1 MSTKPSHTPSIS
13 LYRHRTNTNICPDLK
28 RKRYG
33 PYPTTP
39 IRYSSSSAETSS
51 SSFTRPSATR
61 LDISRTPNL
70 TGRNGCSTYTETS
83 TPKSYAPGLSGQ
95 KVIGSD
101 FAQTENSFDSE
112 EANKDPDDE
121 AGDDS
126 DLDCLDSD
134 YEEERD
140 IPDSQSHSP
149 LTTSMTN
156 STIYHAGRD
165 DIHNGI
171 SSKDREYPHDICT
184 NSRPAPWEITILK
197 IEERLSYLRARW
209 KVDFTPSTNASWDK
223 TRMARITS
231 TPSLLVRDPRSAPSS
246 FKAGD
251 VGHQMLVVNEEDSKI
266 GESLHHKFDLDTFE
280 DNHQPNDAILDTQK
294 MNIRMIHQHQ
304 NVEDGGISIF
314 RPSSYRC
321 DSNGPSPRPTPPAY
335 TPLFVHA
342 QLRPLR
348 MYTKGLPSDLTHDLN
363 YRGAHSTNIPLKADI
378 ILFHRERDDTKPST
392 PRSSQELQ
400 LFYRAFERGQKV
412 LSSLWVE
419 DSIKIGK
426 LQDEG
431 PYEIWL
437 DESDIP
443 KKRAA
448 AIKADKKRTTQHD
461 TMRSL
466 FHRRIEPNE
475 QETSAKK
482 VDEQSDK
489 SEVLDLGSELE
500 SDEEFDGIG
509 GIRKVGE
516 KDPVTLHQFKS
527 RTSPRA

>member
-83 TPKSYAPGLSGQ
+83 TPKSYAPGQ

-140 IPDSQSHSP
+140 IPDSQ
-149 LTTSMTN
+149 
-156 STIYHAGRD
+156 
-165 DIHNGI
+165 
-171 SSKDREYPHDICT
+171 
-184 NSRPAPWEITILK
+184 SRPAPWEITILK

>member
-1 MSTKPSHTPSIS
+1 MSTKSSHTPSIS
-13 LYRHRTNTNICPDLK
+13 LYRHRTNTNNCPDLK

-83 TPKSYAPGLSGQ
+83 TPKSYAPGLYATGRHQQTPEDIDPIEIDDDHGLKQQQEQRKDQDHFGRSGQ

-112 EANKDPDDE
+112 EVNKDPDDE

-140 IPDSQSHSP
+140 IPDSQ
-149 LTTSMTN
+149 
-156 STIYHAGRD
+156 
-165 DIHNGI
+165 
-171 SSKDREYPHDICT
+171 
-184 NSRPAPWEITILK
+184 SRPAPWEITILK

-314 RPSSYRC
+314 DLPHIGVTQM
-321 DSNGPSPRPTPPAY
+321 DHTP
-335 TPLFVHA
+335 V
-342 QLRPLR
+342 
-348 MYTKGLPSDLTHDLN
+348 
-363 YRGAHSTNIPLKADI
+363 TNVPLKADI

-392 PRSSQELQ
+392 PRSSQEVQ

-466 FHRRIEPNE
+466 FHRRIEPNK

-527 RTSPRA
+527 RSSPRA

>member
-13 LYRHRTNTNICPDLK
+13 LYRHRTNTNNCPDLK

-83 TPKSYAPGLSGQ
+83 TPKSYAPGLYATGRHQQTPEDIDPIEIDDDHGLKQQQEQRKDQDHFGRSGQ

-112 EANKDPDDE
+112 EVNKDPDDE

-314 RPSSYRC
+314 DLPHIGVTQM
-321 DSNGPSPRPTPPAY
+321 DHPP
-335 TPLFVHA
+335 V
-342 QLRPLR
+342 
-348 MYTKGLPSDLTHDLN
+348 
-363 YRGAHSTNIPLKADI
+363 TNVPLKADI
-378 ILFHRERDDTKPST
+378 ILFHRERDDTKSST

-426 LQDEG
+426 FQDEG